1 MRSVVSAR
9 YPLNG
14 SPTDAGNTCA
24 ATGKRGCAA
33 GKQRPCAHDGCRGVQ
48 KTRTNAAGENNAMR
62 SHGLDPHCSIVGG
75 RNVQQ
80 RPYEC
85 VGFGGC
91 ADIPALLHLARAGP
105 SGCPPH
111 GMSHVILAISLSV
124 MVHPSAVCAAFYWAS
139 TARYPAARRIHAP
152 CAGAS
157 AAPGC
162 RWWEAL
168 RDRCLRRGC
177 GANRLP
183 EEQGQG

>member
-1 MRSVVSAR
+1 MSAHRSPDTFLSSDNGCREHMRGRRKTGMRSGQTTPMRSR
-9 YPLNG
+9 WLPR
-14 SPTDAGNTCA
+14 CA
-24 ATGKRGCAA
+24 K
-33 GKQRPCAHDGCRGVQ
+33 
-48 KTRTNAAGENNAMR
+48 NANKCSGQNNAMR

-91 ADIPALLHLARAGP
+91 TDSPALLHLARAGP

-162 RWWEAL
+162 WWWEAL